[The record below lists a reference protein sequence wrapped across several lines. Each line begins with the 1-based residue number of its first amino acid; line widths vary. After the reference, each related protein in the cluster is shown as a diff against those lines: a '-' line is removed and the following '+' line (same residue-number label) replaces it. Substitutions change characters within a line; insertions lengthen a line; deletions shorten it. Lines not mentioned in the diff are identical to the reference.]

1 MTPVMALMRCSVRKQ
16 IVAFVGATPMVA
28 KVGSSNLVS
37 TGNIQFVFMMLFGRP
52 DFLEPALMRMYKR
65 QPQFLLRH
73 QLIE

>member
-28 KVGSSNLVS
+28 KVGSNNLVS
-37 TGNIQFVFMMLFGRP
+37 TGNIQFVFMMLLGRP

>member
-1 MTPVMALMRCSVRKQ
+1 
-16 IVAFVGATPMVA
+16 MVA
-28 KVGSSNLVS
+28 KVGSNNLVS